1 MFCQGGFE
9 NFFDLSY
16 WGYFVYMVLVAYHAG
31 ERCSPLRI
39 IRASLLCRKIAS
51 LFADLHLPGERG
63 GGADFCAPIQLS
75 YKAPLLRAFFTLIC
89 TLSAYAE

>member
-1 MFCQGGFE
+1 MFIISYIHVLSRGGE

-31 ERCSPLRI
+31 ERCSTLQI

-51 LFADLHLPGERG
+51 LFADLR
-63 GGADFCAPIQLS
+63 CA
-75 YKAPLLRAFFTLIC
+75 KG
-89 TLSAYAE
+89 

>member
-1 MFCQGGFE
+1 MFIISYIHVLSRGVE

-39 IRASLLCRKIAS
+39 IRGEFAVPFLIPHSS
-51 LFADLHLPGERG
+51 LFTPVFKLDKCLKK
-63 GGADFCAPIQLS
+63 CYYTIVI
-75 YKAPLLRAFFTLIC
+75 KLIC
-89 TLSAYAE
+89 KFSVLSERK

>member
-1 MFCQGGFE
+1 MFCQGGGE
-9 NFFDLSY
+9 IFFDLSY

-51 LFADLHLPGERG
+51 LFADLHLLGERG

-89 TLSAYAE
+89 TLSAYAD